1 MNALKKYLQDLLSKF
16 DNQKIKDLE
25 EKFKNYFKTKP
36 NGFLGDIPLFVIDT
50 SYSQDNEVTEYKS
63 YLNRNFN
70 ENMFINNYTLQINI
84 HVYGKNFKQDLE
96 KLIKLS
102 RERMFTAFLYTKFE
116 NKVYAPVVI
125 TQISYDEDFN
135 NKEYIDVKIGLKEV
149 TLLEF
154 KTENGV
160 TTTNVYTPN
169 NSTVQNSELEDV
181 SLNQTMKDLYN
192 NDSRTGGIA
201 V

>member
-1 MNALKKYLQDLLSKF
+1 
-16 DNQKIKDLE
+16 
-25 EKFKNYFKTKP
+25 
-36 NGFLGDIPLFVIDT
+36 
-50 SYSQDNEVTEYKS
+50 
-63 YLNRNFN
+63 
-70 ENMFINNYTLQINI
+70 MFINNYTLQIYI